1 VAVRFLE
8 GFPNPTSLA
17 SAARILMGSEHI
29 SVATPF
35 KAHPQPEMRL
45 LAFGLDF
52 STLDI
57 HFRRKLLPNIQ
68 IMAGAAEG
76 MLAHSMRCRRR
87 RE

>member
-1 VAVRFLE
+1 
-8 GFPNPTSLA
+8 
-17 SAARILMGSEHI
+17 MGSEHI

-76 MLAHSMRCRRR
+76 MLAHSMHRRLGGLQLINFYGNKCSN
-87 RE
+87 